1 MSRRRYELTARAR
14 LDLLQIWNYLAERAS
29 LDVADKVAADIES
42 AVERLVQTPGLG
54 HRREDVTARDC
65 LFYRVHSF
73 LIVYRPKTK
82 PLHVL
87 RVIHGAR
94 DLPEALEDLL

>member
-1 MSRRRYELTARAR
+1 MSKARYELTARAR

-29 LDVADKVAADIES
+29 LDVADKVAADIEL
-42 AVERLVQTPGLG
+42 AIERLVKTPGIG
-54 HRREDVTARDC
+54 HRREDVTAREC

-82 PLHVL
+82 PLHIV

-94 DLPEALEDLL
+94 DLPDALEGSL